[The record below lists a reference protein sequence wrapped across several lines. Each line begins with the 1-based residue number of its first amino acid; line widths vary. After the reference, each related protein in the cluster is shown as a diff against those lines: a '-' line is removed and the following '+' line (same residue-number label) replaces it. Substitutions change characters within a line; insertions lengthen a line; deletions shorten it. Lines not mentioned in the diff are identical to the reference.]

1 MFNNVDILAILRK
14 DIFMEEKEILKLI
27 DHTLLQADATW
38 EQIVSLCD
46 EAVKYGT
53 ATVCIPQTYLKRVH
67 DKYGDNLKLCTVIGF
82 PLGYNSASSKVVE
95 AKDSIA
101 DGASEIDTVVNISD
115 VKNHRYDEV
124 RKELKMIREA
134 CGDKL
139 LKVIIETCYLTEEE
153 KIELC
158 KIVTEVKADYIKTST
173 GFGSAGATLDDI
185 KLFKKYIG
193 PDVKIKAAGGIR
205 TIEDAL
211 AYAEEGCSRIGSS
224 KVAPLIAAKYNL

>member
-1 MFNNVDILAILRK
+1 
-14 DIFMEEKEILKLI
+14 MEEKDILKLI
-27 DHTLLQADATW
+27 DHTLLKADATW
-38 EQIVSLCD
+38 EQIVPLCD

-67 DKYGDNLKLCTVIGF
+67 DKYGDSLKLCTVIGF

-101 DGASEIDTVVNISD
+101 DGAEEIDTVVNISD

-173 GFGSAGATLDDI
+173 GFGSAGATLEDI
-185 KLFKKYIG
+185 ELFKKHIG

-211 AYAEEGCSRIGSS
+211 AYANAGCSRIGSS

>member
-1 MFNNVDILAILRK
+1 
-14 DIFMEEKEILKLI
+14 MEEKDILKLI
-27 DHTLLQADATW
+27 DHTLLKADATW
-38 EQIVSLCD
+38 EQIVALCD

-67 DKYGDNLKLCTVIGF
+67 DKYGDSLKLCTVIGF
-82 PLGYNSASSKVVE
+82 PLGYNSTSSKVVE

-101 DGASEIDTVVNISD
+101 DGADEIDTVVNISD

-158 KIVTEVKADYIKTST
+158 KIVTEAKADYIKTST
-173 GFGSAGATLDDI
+173 GFGSAGATLEDI
-185 KLFKKYIG
+185 ELFKKHIG

-211 AYAEEGCSRIGSS
+211 AYANAGCSRIGSS

>member
-1 MFNNVDILAILRK
+1 
-14 DIFMEEKEILKLI
+14 MEEKDILKLI

-67 DKYGDNLKLCTVIGF
+67 EKYGESLKLCTVIGF

-101 DGASEIDTVVNISD
+101 DGAEEIDTVVNISD

-173 GFGSAGATLDDI
+173 GFGSAGATLEDI
-185 KLFKKYIG
+185 ELFKKHIG

-211 AYAEEGCSRIGSS
+211 AYANAGCSRIGSS
-224 KVAPLIAAKYNL
+224 KVAPLIAAKYGL

>member
-1 MFNNVDILAILRK
+1 
-14 DIFMEEKEILKLI
+14 MEEKDILKLI
-27 DHTLLQADATW
+27 DHTLLTADATW
-38 EQIVSLCD
+38 EGIVALCD

-53 ATVCIPQTYLKRVH
+53 ATVCIPPTYLKRVH

-82 PLGYNSASSKVVE
+82 PLGYSCTESKVCE
-95 AKDSIA
+95 AKVAIA
-101 DGASEIDTVVNISD
+101 DGASEIDTVVNVSD
-115 VKNHRYDEV
+115 VKNHRYNEV
-124 RKELKMIREA
+124 KKELTEIRKA

-173 GFGSAGATLDDI
+173 GFGSAGAALSDI
-185 KLFKKYIG
+185 ELFKKHIG

-211 AYAEEGCSRIGSS
+211 AMAEAGCSRIGSS

>member
-1 MFNNVDILAILRK
+1 
-14 DIFMEEKEILKLI
+14 MEEKEILKLI
-27 DHTLLQADATW
+27 DHTQLQANATW
-38 EQIVSLCD
+38 EDIVSLCD

-101 DGASEIDTVVNISD
+101 DGAEEIDTVVNISD

-124 RKELKMIREA
+124 RKELQMIREA

-173 GFGSAGATLDDI
+173 GFSTGGATFDDI
-185 KLFKKYIG
+185 KLMADHMTNGKL
-193 PDVKIKAAGGIR
+193 IKAAGGIADL
-205 TIEDAL
+205 EDAQKFIDL
-211 AYAEEGCSRIGSS
+211 GASRLGTSRVV
-224 KVAPLIAAKYNL
+224 KAVKGLPNDGKY

>member
-1 MFNNVDILAILRK
+1 MDER
-14 DIFMEEKEILKLI
+14 DILKLI

-53 ATVCIPQTYLKRVH
+53 ATVCIPQAYLKRVH
-67 DKYGDNLKLCTVIGF
+67 DKYGDSLKLCTVIGF
-82 PLGYNSASSKVVE
+82 PLGYNSANSKVVE

-101 DGASEIDTVVNISD
+101 DGAEEIDTVVNISD
-115 VKNHRYDEV
+115 VKNGRFDEV
-124 RKELKMIREA
+124 KKELQMIREA

-139 LKVIIETCYLTEEE
+139 LKVIIETCYLTEAE
-153 KIELC
+153 KIKLC
-158 KIVTEVKADYIKTST
+158 EIVTEVKADYIKTST
-173 GFGSAGATLDDI
+173 GFGTAGATLDDI
-185 KLFKKYIG
+185 KLFKKHIG

>member
-1 MFNNVDILAILRK
+1 
-14 DIFMEEKEILKLI
+14 MEEKEILKLI
-27 DHTLLQADATW
+27 DHTLLAADATW

-101 DGASEIDTVVNISD
+101 DGAEEIDTVVNISD

>member
-1 MFNNVDILAILRK
+1 
-14 DIFMEEKEILKLI
+14 MEEKDILKLI

-38 EQIVSLCD
+38 EQIVALCD

-67 DKYGDNLKLCTVIGF
+67 DKYGDSLKLCTVIGF

-101 DGASEIDTVVNISD
+101 DGAEEIDTVVNISD

-158 KIVTEVKADYIKTST
+158 KIVTESKADYIKTST
-173 GFGSAGATLDDI
+173 GFGSAGATLEDI
-185 KLFKKYIG
+185 ELFKKHIG

-211 AYAEEGCSRIGSS
+211 AYANAGCSRIGSS

>member
-1 MFNNVDILAILRK
+1 
-14 DIFMEEKEILKLI
+14 MEEKEILKLI

-185 KLFKKYIG
+185 KLFKKHIG

>member
-1 MFNNVDILAILRK
+1 
-14 DIFMEEKEILKLI
+14 MEEKEILKLI

-173 GFGSAGATLDDI
+173 GFGSAGATLNDI

>member
-1 MFNNVDILAILRK
+1 
-14 DIFMEEKEILKLI
+14 MEEKEILKLI
-27 DHTLLQADATW
+27 DHTQLQADAKW
-38 EQIVSLCD
+38 EDIVSLCD

-53 ATVCIPQTYLKRVH
+53 ATVCIPPTYLKRVH
-67 DKYGDNLKLCTVIGF
+67 NKYGDNLVLCTVIGF
-82 PLGYNSASSKVVE
+82 PLGYSCTAAKVVE
-95 AKDSIA
+95 AKEAIK
-101 DGASEIDTVVNISD
+101 DGASEIDTVVNVSD
-115 VKNHRYDEV
+115 VKNGRFDEV
-124 RKELKMIREA
+124 KKELQAIREA

-173 GFGSAGATLDDI
+173 GFGSAGATLADI
-185 KLFKKYIG
+185 ELFKKHIG

-205 TIEDAL
+205 TIEDAQ
-211 AYAEEGCSRIGSS
+211 AYADAGCSRIGSS

>member
-1 MFNNVDILAILRK
+1 
-14 DIFMEEKEILKLI
+14 MEEKDILKLI

-38 EQIVSLCD
+38 EQIVALCD

-67 DKYGDNLKLCTVIGF
+67 DKYGDSLKLCTVIGF

-101 DGASEIDTVVNISD
+101 DGAEEIDTVVNISD

-124 RKELKMIREA
+124 RKELKMIRET

-158 KIVTEVKADYIKTST
+158 KIVTEAKADYIKTST
-173 GFGSAGATLDDI
+173 GFGSAGATLEDI
-185 KLFKKYIG
+185 ELFKKHIG

-211 AYAEEGCSRIGSS
+211 AYANAGCSRIGSS

>member
-1 MFNNVDILAILRK
+1 
-14 DIFMEEKEILKLI
+14 MEKKEILKLI
-27 DHTLLQADATW
+27 DHTQLQPYATW
-38 EQIVSLCD
+38 EDIVSLCD

-53 ATVCIPQTYLKRVH
+53 ATVCIPPTYLKRAH
-67 DKYGDNLKLCTVIGF
+67 DKYGENLKLCTVIGF
-82 PLGYNSASSKVVE
+82 PLGYNCAESKVVE
-95 AKDSIA
+95 AKEAIK

-115 VKNHRYDEV
+115 VKNGRFDEV
-124 RKELKMIREA
+124 KKELEMIREA

-139 LKVIIETCYLTEEE
+139 LKVIIETCYLTEAE
-153 KIELC
+153 KIKLC
-158 KIVTEVKADYIKTST
+158 EIVTEDKADDIKTST
-173 GFGSAGATLDDI
+173 GSGTAGATIEDI
-185 KLFKKYIG
+185 KLFKQHIG

>member
-1 MFNNVDILAILRK
+1 
-14 DIFMEEKEILKLI
+14 MEEKEILKLI
-27 DHTLLQADATW
+27 DHTLLTADATW
-38 EQIVSLCD
+38 EGITSLCD

-53 ATVCIPQTYLKRVH
+53 ATVCIPPTYLKRVH

-82 PLGYNSASSKVVE
+82 PLGYSCTESKVCE
-95 AKDSIA
+95 AKVAIA
-101 DGASEIDTVVNISD
+101 DGASEIDTVVNVSD

-124 RKELKMIREA
+124 RKELTEIRKA

-173 GFGSAGATLDDI
+173 GFGSAGATLEDI
-185 KLFKKYIG
+185 ELFKKHIG

-211 AYAEEGCSRIGSS
+211 SYANAGCSRIGSS
-224 KVAPLIAAKYNL
+224 RVAPLIAAKYNL

>member
-1 MFNNVDILAILRK
+1 LFYKKGVV
-14 DIFMEEKEILKLI
+14 MEEKDILKLI

-38 EQIVSLCD
+38 EQIVALCD

-67 DKYGDNLKLCTVIGF
+67 DKYGDSLKLCTVIGF

-101 DGASEIDTVVNISD
+101 DGAEEIDTVVNISD

-158 KIVTEVKADYIKTST
+158 KIVTEAKADYIKTST
-173 GFGSAGATLDDI
+173 GFGSAGATLEDI
-185 KLFKKYIG
+185 ELFKKHIG

-211 AYAEEGCSRIGSS
+211 AYANAGCSRIGSS

>member
-1 MFNNVDILAILRK
+1 
-14 DIFMEEKEILKLI
+14 MEEKDILKLI

-38 EQIVSLCD
+38 EQIVALCD

-67 DKYGDNLKLCTVIGF
+67 DKYGDSLKLCTVIGF
-82 PLGYNSASSKVVE
+82 PLGYNSASSKIVE

-101 DGASEIDTVVNISD
+101 DGAEEIDTVVNISD

-158 KIVTEVKADYIKTST
+158 KIVTEAKADYIKTST
-173 GFGSAGATLDDI
+173 GFGSAGATLEDI
-185 KLFKKYIG
+185 ELFKKHIG

-211 AYAEEGCSRIGSS
+211 AYANAGCSRIGSS

>member
-1 MFNNVDILAILRK
+1 
-14 DIFMEEKEILKLI
+14 MEEKEILKLI

-53 ATVCIPQTYLKRVH
+53 ATVCIPQAYLKRVH

-101 DGASEIDTVVNISD
+101 DGAEEIDTVVNITD

-185 KLFKKYIG
+185 KLFKKHIG

>member
-1 MFNNVDILAILRK
+1 MDER
-14 DIFMEEKEILKLI
+14 EILKLI
-27 DHTLLQADATW
+27 DHTQLQPNATW
-38 EQIVSLCD
+38 EDIVSLCD

-53 ATVCIPQTYLKRVH
+53 ATVCIPATYLKRVNN
-67 DKYGDNLKLCTVIGF
+67 KYGESLKLCTVIGF
-82 PLGYNSASSKVVE
+82 PLGYNCAESKVVE
-95 AKDSIA
+95 AKEAIK

-115 VKNHRYDEV
+115 VKNGRFDEV
-124 RKELKMIREA
+124 KKELEMIREA

-139 LKVIIETCYLTEEE
+139 LKVIIETCYLTEAE
-153 KIELC
+153 KIKLC
-158 KIVTEVKADYIKTST
+158 EIVTEVKADYIKTST
-173 GFGSAGATLDDI
+173 GFGTAGATIEDI
-185 KLFKKYIG
+185 KLFKQHIG